1 MPFDYQSAA
10 LGMIV
15 GSFLIL
21 LIPGSS
27 LTQSFCNPHPVDR
40 AEKNRF
46 NEAAKFARTSYGRYH
61 GE

>member
-15 GSFLIL
+15 GSFLVL

-27 LTQSFCNPHPVDR
+27 LTQAFTNPHPVDR
-40 AEKNRF
+40 SEKNRI
-46 NEAAKFARTSYGRYH
+46 NEMAKLARTSYGRYH
-61 GE
+61 E